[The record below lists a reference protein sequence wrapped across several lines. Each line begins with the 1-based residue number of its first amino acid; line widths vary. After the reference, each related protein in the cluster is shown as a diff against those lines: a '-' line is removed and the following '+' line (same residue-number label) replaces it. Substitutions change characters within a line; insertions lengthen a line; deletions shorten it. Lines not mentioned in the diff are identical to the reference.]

1 MWFSRKQGSK
11 STVLTAQ
18 GPPVPPTLPGELFAS
33 QQPTTI
39 APGSGSTKTRGD
51 AAEAAAAAHL
61 QRAGLTLIERNF
73 RTPGRGGG
81 EIDLVMRA
89 PDGTLVFVEV
99 RQRASASHGGAGAS
113 IGRAKQQRIVL
124 AAQHYLMR
132 FARLP
137 PCRFDVVLV
146 DGSLTPGGG
155 LDGIYSPK
163 IQWLVAAFDAF

>member
-11 STVLTAQ
+11 SAVLKAQ
-18 GPPVPPTLPGELFAS
+18 GPPELLGLPAAPE
-33 QQPTTI
+33 QPTTI
-39 APGSGSTKTRGD
+39 APGPGSTKTRGD

-113 IGRAKQQRIVL
+113 IGRVKQQRIVL

-132 FARLP
+132 FGRVP

-146 DGSLTPGGG
+146 EGTLGLANGSGT
-155 LDGIYSPK
+155 PK
-163 IQWLVAAFDAF
+163 IEWLVAAFDAF